1 MLGGNVLENKIK
13 IVICDDMEEIREYFK
28 NIVDGEKDMEC
39 LATCATAKEGVETVE
54 RLHPDLVLMD
64 IQMESGEAGI
74 WATEQIKQRFPDIK
88 VIVVTIHE
96 KDDLIFKAY
105 IAGAIDY
112 VVKTSDAEEITN
124 SIRAVYNNKIMLRP
138 DIAQKIFGEFSRM
151 KQREGSFLYMLNITT
166 TLTNT
171 ELEILKLLAGGKTR
185 KEIAKERFVERDT
198 INKQITSILKKF
210 DYSNTKVLIKDLSQ
224 MGVFEILKSK
234 K

>member
-1 MLGGNVLENKIK
+1 
-13 IVICDDMEEIREYFK
+13 MEQIREYFR
-28 NIVDGEKDMEC
+28 NIVDSAEDMQC
-39 LATCATAKEGVETVE
+39 VGVCATAKEGVAAVETT
-54 RLHPDLVLMD
+54 RPDVVLMD

-74 WATEQIKQRFPDIK
+74 WATEKIKQQFPEIK
-88 VIVVTIHE
+88 VIIVTIHE

-112 VVKTSDAEEITN
+112 VVKTSDSDEIIK
-124 SIRAVYNNKIMLRP
+124 SIRAVYHNKIMLRP

-171 ELEILKLLAGGKTR
+171 ELEILKLLASGKSR
-185 KEIAKERFVERDT
+185 KEIANERFVERDT

-210 DYSNTKVLIKDLSQ
+210 NYGNAKALIKDLSQ
-224 MGVFEILKSK
+224 MGVFDVLKTNK
-234 K
+234 